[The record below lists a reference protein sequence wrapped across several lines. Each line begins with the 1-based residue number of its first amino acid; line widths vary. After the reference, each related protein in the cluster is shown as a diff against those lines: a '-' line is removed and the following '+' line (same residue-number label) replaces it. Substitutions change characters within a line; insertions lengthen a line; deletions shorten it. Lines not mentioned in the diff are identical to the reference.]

1 MSTAKRLVFMAWLP
15 LAAAALASL
24 PGCER
29 TQGGPE
35 AGKDQKKAP
44 SVVVSHPVPANVTDY
59 EEFTG
64 RVEAANRVGIQAMVT
79 GYLVKINF
87 VDSKEVKEGDVLF
100 EIDPS
105 VFQASFNMAKASWDQ
120 AKARFERLDKDYDRN
135 LPLAS
140 AGTVSKEEFNKIQGD
155 RLEAAAAVGVAR
167 SQFDQADVNL
177 RYTKVRSAISGKVSR
192 RLIDVGNMVK
202 ANETMLTWVYQIDPM
217 YGYFDVDERTV
228 IKLRKLINEGRM
240 MSYHNGKIYVDV
252 GLADEEGF
260 SLSGYIDWVDNVLDA
275 GSGTLKVRC
284 VIHQPRVMRQP
295 RNPLTFEPLVLV
307 SPGMFVRVRLP
318 IGAAHA
324 AVLVS
329 PGMFVRVRLPVGA
342 EHPAVLIAEK
352 AIGTDQ
358 GEKYVYVVNGG
369 KVERRNVKLGQ
380 MHNGLRV
387 VETEATAKAK
397 GLRPSDLVVI
407 SGLQRVRP
415 GDVVEATAPVPMP
428 RPDLGTPLGAN
439 GNVLVSDASPKR

>member
-1 MSTAKRLVFMAWLP
+1 MSAAKRLLLVAWLP

-87 VDSKEVKEGDVLF
+87 VDGKEVKEGDVLF

-140 AGTVSKEEFNKIQGD
+140 AGTVSKEEFNKIQGA

-275 GSGTLKVRC
+275 GTGTLKVRC
-284 VIHQPRVMRQP
+284 VIHQPRVMRDP
-295 RNPLTFEPLVLV
+295 RNPLSYEPQ
-307 SPGMFVRVRLP
+307 
-318 IGAAHA
+318 
-324 AVLVS
+324 VLVS

-397 GLRPSDLVVI
+397 GLRPTDLVVI

-428 RPDLGTPLGAN
+428 PPDLGTPLGAN